1 MRQYARTGGRRGTVR
16 LLPAS
21 NVPSTGRHGLRLFW
35 IGLLGAALVS
45 IAGCTSSPAGG
56 ALPSNSI
63 RPMTSEEGVAACQG
77 SDLDVSVDSADLSI
91 RVKNASSEDCSLTGS
106 PPASMKLGRV
116 DWAEPRADNRRGPSG
131 ACLRSATGTGRGRDR
146 LPNSMAKWRSTHR
159 ALDGPSPGRHLPPA
173 RSRTVNGQRRELLR
187 IHASAGLSRSL
198 VAYPE
203 RTDVPDRWFWRTLS
217 VCS

>member
-116 DWAEPRADNRRGPSG
+116 DGPSPEQTTVVVPAGRVYVQPQVQVEGVTACPTPWPSG
-131 ACLRSATGTGRGRDR
+131 APRTGHWTVQVQGDTFHPPGPGQLMVNVVNCFAYT
-146 LPNSMAKWRSTHR
+146 LPQGFLA
-159 ALDGPSPGRHLPPA
+159 P
-173 RSRTVNGQRRELLR
+173 
-187 IHASAGLSRSL
+187 
-198 VAYPE
+198 
-203 RTDVPDRWFWRTLS
+203 
-217 VCS
+217 